1 MHEASK
7 AIVPVHGI
15 GYLPNLM
22 NLLHLSFP
30 VPVLLPSTSGLWFN
44 YLGHLLSSCPICGL
58 RHKMGPMKIPSFLG
72 CVSQLLGRKFL
83 QGPGIPCSLLTAE
96 TSTAEAV
103 LQQLGH
109 PEAQ

>member
-1 MHEASK
+1 
-7 AIVPVHGI
+7 
-15 GYLPNLM
+15 
-22 NLLHLSFP
+22 
-30 VPVLLPSTSGLWFN
+30 
-44 YLGHLLSSCPICGL
+44 
-58 RHKMGPMKIPSFLG
+58 MGPMKIPSFLG